1 MRIRLMLALAYAAA
15 TRRDRAA
22 IGPLT
27 PTQYGFGLGLGVG
40 FAVVPRTQR
49 EKYQQ
54 YVPRTAEAWRKRMK
68 QRTALIPLSNRVPAI
83 LAVAVTCS
91 VLMVRPPRAQR
102 TFGSGRPIPAP
113 ACVTGLLDAEA
124 RVQYA

>member
-68 QRTALIPLSNRVPAI
+68 QRTELIPLSNRVPAI
-83 LAVAVTCS
+83 LAVAARATPCQ
-91 VLMVRPPRAQR
+91 VLLPRPFVLARPPFRRCSSAHR
-102 TFGSGRPIPAP
+102 T
-113 ACVTGLLDAEA
+113 
-124 RVQYA
+124 